1 MNSDIMQKLDD
12 ELVKNKVGIIPK
24 DDIVKLAVLGEGKF
38 GKVYSGKY
46 KDMDIAI
53 KKMIFDNLD
62 NETID
67 EIINEIK
74 NLQVAEITHVPKFF
88 GVWKG
93 VKEKHY
99 HLIFELING
108 KTLREVMEF
117 LTLDDKLSIIYQI
130 ADISSTLHK
139 KKLLHRDI
147 KPENIMIVLDT
158 KAVKLIDFGTAKL
171 ATKTV
176 TFTSK
181 AVGTTFYMAPDF
193 YNFEN
198 DDDSD
203 KPISNSHKVDV
214 WSIGCMISELLS
226 GTYPWHNVTK
236 SETKIEALLIKGHP
250 FPIPKAIDDNFP
262 QFKTL
267 IERCTQTNPD
277 QRCTSEDIKE
287 FLLPYLKK

>member
-99 HLIFELING
+99 HL
-108 KTLREVMEF
+108 
-117 LTLDDKLSIIYQI
+117 Y
-130 ADISSTLHK
+130 
-139 KKLLHRDI
+139 
-147 KPENIMIVLDT
+147 
-158 KAVKLIDFGTAKL
+158 
-171 ATKTV
+171 
-176 TFTSK
+176 
-181 AVGTTFYMAPDF
+181 
-193 YNFEN
+193 
-198 DDDSD
+198 
-203 KPISNSHKVDV
+203 
-214 WSIGCMISELLS
+214 
-226 GTYPWHNVTK
+226 
-236 SETKIEALLIKGHP
+236 
-250 FPIPKAIDDNFP
+250 
-262 QFKTL
+262 
-267 IERCTQTNPD
+267 
-277 QRCTSEDIKE
+277 
-287 FLLPYLKK
+287 